1 LKVALSIVVVIL
13 SLLYLILLFGLAYLA
28 ERKAESQR
36 SIINSPYIYALSL
49 AVYCT
54 AWTYYGSVGRASKT
68 GLDFLLIYL
77 GPTLSAPLWWFV
89 IRKIIRIAKIQ
100 NITNIADLIAT
111 RYGKNA
117 LLGGVVTI
125 FSVLGI
131 IPYISLQLK
140 AISESFAITISENPN
155 ITKPVYIDYAFYIT
169 LALALFTIYFGTR
182 QLDLNRKNEG
192 MVFAIAF
199 ESVFKLWAFLLVGGY
214 ITFFM
219 FDGFTDI
226 FQKAFAKEEL
236 KNLLFVD
243 TSDANK
249 ALEWFLIGL
258 ASMFAVMF
266 LPRQFQMLVAE
277 NKQEKHLEKAIWLF
291 PLYLLVINIFVIPI
305 ALAGKLFFKEANI
318 DADTYVL
325 ALPLAN
331 EQYVVALVTY
341 LGGFAAA
348 TSMVIV
354 ASLALSLM
362 LTNNFF
368 IPIILHFELAKY
380 FRDKQWGK
388 WVLYIRRASIVLVL
402 ILAYAYLHFI
412 LNTPLVSIGLVSFVA
427 VSQFAPAIIGGLYW
441 KEATRKGAMA
451 GILAGFAV
459 WAYTLVL
466 PTLVAN
472 GTFSEKILSEGLW
485 GIAWLKPYALFG
497 LQDLEPVSHSLFW
510 SLLFNVLAYVA
521 VSVYSSQSPQE
532 RNQAELFV
540 DVFKY
545 ADAYEEAVVWKGIAH
560 KADLENLLSRF
571 LEKEK
576 VRNLL
581 AEFEQEN
588 KGKLFENEQERNAKL
603 VKYAEKILAS
613 AVGSTSARILVAS
626 VVQEEEL
633 SQEEVIK
640 ILKEAQEL
648 KKINFELKKADR
660 LKNEFISTVTH
671 ELKTP
676 ITSIRSMS
684 EILYENPDLPEEQK
698 RHFLQTV
705 ISETERMERLINQ
718 VLDLERFESGKQ
730 KLYFAK
736 YQINQIVQEAVE
748 IYLGV
753 ISEKKFKFN
762 VNLKAE
768 NEFIE
773 FDKDRILQ
781 VVLNFLSNAVKFA
794 QKEIIVETNSN
805 GRYTQVA
812 VFDDG
817 KGVPAELREAI
828 FEKFFQAENQTIRK
842 PKGSGL
848 GLAISKKIIQY
859 HKGNIG
865 VERKEGLTKFYFTL
879 PNTQ

>member
-1 LKVALSIVVVIL
+1 MTIIIIISSLS
-13 SLLYLILLFGLAYLA
+13 YLILLFFLAYLA
-28 ERKAESQR
+28 ERKAELQK

-54 AWTYYGSVGRASKT
+54 AWTYYGSVGRAAKT

-77 GPTLSAPLWWFV
+77 GPTLSVPLWWFLM
-89 IRKIIRIAKIQ
+89 RKIIRIAKIQ

-117 LLGGVVTI
+117 LLGGLVTV

-131 IPYISLQLK
+131 VPYISLQLK
-140 AISESFAITISENPN
+140 AISESFAIMIAENPN
-155 ITKPVYIDYAFYIT
+155 ITRPVYIDYAFYIT

-199 ESVFKLWAFLLVGGY
+199 ESLFKLWAFLLVGGY

-219 FDGFTDI
+219 FDGFGDI
-226 FQKAFAKEEL
+226 FSKAFAQANLKE
-236 KNLLFVD
+236 LLFIN
-243 TSDANK
+243 TQKNYK

-305 ALAGKLFFKEANI
+305 ALAGKLFFQEANI
-318 DADTYVL
+318 DADTYIL

-331 EQYVVALVTY
+331 KQYAIAVITY

-368 IPIILHFELAKY
+368 IPIGLHFGFAK
-380 FRDKQWGK
+380 FFQDKQWGN
-388 WVLYIRRASIVLVL
+388 WVLYIRRMSIVLVL
-402 ILAYAYLHFI
+402 ALAYAYLYFI
-412 LNTPLVSIGLVSFVA
+412 LDTPLVSIGLVSFVA
-427 VSQFAPAIIGGLYW
+427 VSQFAPAIVGGLYW
-441 KEATRKGAMA
+441 KDASRKGAMA
-451 GILAGFAV
+451 GILLGFGV
-459 WAYTLVL
+459 WAYTLVF
-466 PTLVAN
+466 PTLIAN
-472 GTFSEKILSEGLW
+472 GIFSETILREGLW
-485 GIAWLKPYALFG
+485 RITWLRPYSLFG
-497 LQDLEPVSHSLFW
+497 LEGLEPVAHSLFW
-510 SLLFNVLAYVA
+510 SLLANTLTYIA
-521 VSVYSSQSPQE
+521 VSVYSVQSSQE

-545 ADAYEEAVVWKGIAH
+545 ADAYEEVVVWKGIAH
-560 KADLENLLSRF
+560 KTDLENLLSRF

-576 VRNLL
+576 VKSLL

-588 KGKLFENEQERNAKL
+588 KGKLFDNEQERNAKL

-613 AVGSTSARILVAS
+613 AIGSTSARILVAS
-626 VVQEEEL
+626 VVQEEKI
-633 SQEEVIK
+633 SQDEVLQ
-640 ILKEAQEL
+640 ILKESKEI
-648 KKINFELKKADR
+648 KKVNFELKKADKQ
-660 LKNEFISTVTH
+660 KNDFISTIAH
-671 ELKTP
+671 ELRTP
-676 ITSIRSMS
+676 ITSIRSLS
-684 EILYENPDLPEEQK
+684 EILFDNSDLEEEQK
-698 RHFLQTV
+698 QQFLQTV
-705 ISETERMERLINQ
+705 INETERMERLINQ
-718 VLDLERFESGKQ
+718 VLDLEKFDLGRQ
-730 KLYFAK
+730 QL
-736 YQINQIVQEAVE
+736 QISRYNLNNIIQEAIQ
-748 IYLGV
+748 IYQGV
-753 ISEKKFKFN
+753 ISEKKFRFK
-762 VNLKAE
+762 VNLEPQALWVE
-768 NEFIE
+768 V
-773 FDKDRILQ
+773 DKDRILQ
-781 VVLNFLSNAVKFA
+781 VILNFLSNAVKFA
-794 QKEIIVETNSN
+794 QKEIWIESKSN
-805 GRYTQVA
+805 GAYTQVA

-848 GLAISKKIIQY
+848 GLAICKKIIQY
-859 HKGNIG
+859 HQGDIG
-865 VERKEGLTKFYFTL
+865 VERKEGLTKFYFKL
-879 PNTQ
+879 AKHKDL

>member
-1 LKVALSIVVVIL
+1 
-13 SLLYLILLFGLAYLA
+13 
-28 ERKAESQR
+28 
-36 SIINSPYIYALSL
+36 
-49 AVYCT
+49 
-54 AWTYYGSVGRASKT
+54 
-68 GLDFLLIYL
+68 
-77 GPTLSAPLWWFV
+77 
-89 IRKIIRIAKIQ
+89 
-100 NITNIADLIAT
+100 
-111 RYGKNA
+111 
-117 LLGGVVTI
+117 
-125 FSVLGI
+125 
-131 IPYISLQLK
+131 
-140 AISESFAITISENPN
+140 
-155 ITKPVYIDYAFYIT
+155 
-169 LALALFTIYFGTR
+169 
-182 QLDLNRKNEG
+182 
-192 MVFAIAF
+192 
-199 ESVFKLWAFLLVGGY
+199 
-214 ITFFM
+214 
-219 FDGFTDI
+219 
-226 FQKAFAKEEL
+226 
-236 KNLLFVD
+236 
-243 TSDANK
+243 
-249 ALEWFLIGL
+249 
-258 ASMFAVMF
+258 
-266 LPRQFQMLVAE
+266 
-277 NKQEKHLEKAIWLF
+277 
-291 PLYLLVINIFVIPI
+291 
-305 ALAGKLFFKEANI
+305 
-318 DADTYVL
+318 
-325 ALPLAN
+325 
-331 EQYVVALVTY
+331 
-341 LGGFAAA
+341 
-348 TSMVIV
+348 
-354 ASLALSLM
+354 
-362 LTNNFF
+362 
-368 IPIILHFELAKY
+368 
-380 FRDKQWGK
+380 
-388 WVLYIRRASIVLVL
+388 
-402 ILAYAYLHFI
+402 
-412 LNTPLVSIGLVSFVA
+412 
-427 VSQFAPAIIGGLYW
+427 
-441 KEATRKGAMA
+441 
-451 GILAGFAV
+451 
-459 WAYTLVL
+459 
-466 PTLVAN
+466 
-472 GTFSEKILSEGLW
+472 
-485 GIAWLKPYALFG
+485 
-497 LQDLEPVSHSLFW
+497 
-510 SLLFNVLAYVA
+510 
-521 VSVYSSQSPQE
+521 VYSSQSPQE

-736 YQINQIVQEAVE
+736 HQINQIVQEAVE